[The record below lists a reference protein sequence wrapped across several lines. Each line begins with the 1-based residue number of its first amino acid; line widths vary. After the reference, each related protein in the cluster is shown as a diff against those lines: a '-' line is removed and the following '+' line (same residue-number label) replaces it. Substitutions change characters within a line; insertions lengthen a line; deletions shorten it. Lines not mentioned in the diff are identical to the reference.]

1 MKSLAEEARDILQE
15 YVDEEHQ
22 GIKSRAAMALGLSNI
37 TLGQWLNGT
46 RIPNLEALS
55 PVFAKLGVTFSLP
68 SYKAGQG
75 IDSENFFDSAVA
87 AIRQAIDSDY
97 KGNVSQAARALGIS
111 VPTLHTWMKGDRKP
125 SLEKLSPIL
134 DLLGAKITLPSRE
147 PDRDVCFVNARVV
160 PAGEGIEPP
169 QAEDYIA
176 APMVGG
182 VGAGP
187 DHVRRNL
194 LAVEIGRD
202 SDSMQPTL
210 NPGDIVLVDR
220 DDRNVQHAGHM
231 MLVLDPDGN
240 GMIKRVSVEDQPDGD
255 SRITFYS
262 DNAVRHAPRVFSLRE
277 DYLGDWERAI
287 VGRVIWAWADVRE
300 K

>member
-1 MKSLAEEARDILQE
+1 MIHMNNLVDEARTILQN
-15 YVDEEHQ
+15 YVDKEHQ
-22 GIKSRAAMALGLSNI
+22 GVKSRAASALGLSNI
-37 TLGQWLNGT
+37 TLGQWLNGS

-55 PVFAKLGVTFSLP
+55 PVFAKLGIGFSLP
-68 SYKAGQG
+68 A
-75 IDSENFFDSAVA
+75 
-87 AIRQAIDSDY
+87 
-97 KGNVSQAARALGIS
+97 
-111 VPTLHTWMKGDRKP
+111 
-125 SLEKLSPIL
+125 
-134 DLLGAKITLPSRE
+134 RE

-176 APMVGG
+176 APMVGEL
-182 VGAGP
+182 GAGP
-187 DHVRRNL
+187 GYVPQEEVRSWFLAYKNHPAVRFRRNL
-194 LAVEIGRD
+194 LAVEIGKD

-240 GMIKRVSVEDQPDGD
+240 GMIKRVSVEDQSDGD

-262 DNAVRHAPRVFSLRE
+262 DNAARHAPLVFSLRE
-277 DYLGDWERAI
+277 DYLSDWERAI